1 MSSKVKYTSI
11 FLKLNS
17 GNCTCYPSK
26 CFSQHAG
33 VKIGKIVHIQSRDA
47 LRPIASQRK
56 YLMHSNKRFLYALV
70 MVWNLNQLR
79 IHNTSDTRTF
89 SQILSLTL

>member
-17 GNCTCYPSK
+17 GNCICYHSK

-33 VKIGKIVHIQSRDA
+33 VKIGKLFIFSHVTT
-47 LRPIASQRK
+47 PIACQRK

-79 IHNTSDTRTF
+79 IHNTSDIRRF
-89 SQILSLTL
+89 SQISSLTL

>member
-17 GNCTCYPSK
+17 NNCTCYPSK

-33 VKIGKIVHIQSRDA
+33 VKIGKLFIFSHVTHLDQSRVSEN
-47 LRPIASQRK
+47 I
-56 YLMHSNKRFLYALV
+56 
-70 MVWNLNQLR
+70 
-79 IHNTSDTRTF
+79 
-89 SQILSLTL
+89 